1 MKATGS
7 HPRATTTKYASFMP
21 HTEDGNGSEVKQ
33 NFSQAVQGEVQVQP
47 TARENSL
54 ENPSNMDKG
63 YSVNQGWALILCMG
77 ITLKINAML
86 TCRS

>member
-7 HPRATTTKYASFMP
+7 HPRATTTKYASSMP

-33 NFSQAVQGEVQVQP
+33 NFSQAIQGEVQVQP

-63 YSVNQGWALILCMG
+63 YSVNQGIGADIVLG
-77 ITLKINAML
+77 NNITSKCYANM
-86 TCRS
+86 